1 LRFLIGRLDCA
12 VALPLET
19 EEVEDPGMAWEL
31 ELAAP
36 SGMEDWDAASSSIP
50 AAGWTAGVRAP
61 WTAVSDMF
69 IGSIDGIVR
78 QERRYR

>member
-1 LRFLIGRLDCA
+1 
-12 VALPLET
+12 LET

-50 AAGWTAGVRAP
+50 AAGWTA
-61 WTAVSDMF
+61 VSDMF